1 MRFRIGVE
9 ILEPTCYC
17 TGKWS
22 KYTKLSFW
30 VSILLGHLISRK
42 VAGRYLLQDSWANG
56 QRIWKR
62 LGSGGGDPLW
72 LYSGTSGQLG
82 IAARMEGFYRA
93 PVVGSC
99 FWHFTSL
106 RYWHV
111 AGTKA
116 RVVGAR
122 GFVWRSIVG
131 VFFKNNLIQQHSG
144 DFQGSIFILR
154 SHSYEDSSK
163 DWPGEVILSN
173 PAPIGSSHW
182 FTRSTKAAQKSFSCT
197 LGNFATAEQHGGL
210 LPFQVLMS
218 FVFFFFSIWRLELRC
233 WVLIWTFFLNVSLVC

>member
-1 MRFRIGVE
+1 MRFRIGLE

-72 LYSGTSGQLG
+72 LYSGSSGQLG
-82 IAARMEGFYRA
+82 IAGEDGRFLQSS
-93 PVVGSC
+93 SC
-99 FWHFTSL
+99 WKLFLTLHFLEVLACSWHK
-106 RYWHV
+106 
-111 AGTKA
+111 GTGGWGPLFFCCEA
-116 RVVGAR
+116 LL
-122 GFVWRSIVG
+122 
-131 VFFKNNLIQQHSG
+131 VFFFLNNLIQQHSG

-163 DWPGEVILSN
+163 D
-173 PAPIGSSHW
+173 
-182 FTRSTKAAQKSFSCT
+182 
-197 LGNFATAEQHGGL
+197 
-210 LPFQVLMS
+210 
-218 FVFFFFSIWRLELRC
+218 
-233 WVLIWTFFLNVSLVC
+233 